1 MDPKKLKW
9 LEDINFIEYLGLV
22 EHHVTLNKDLWD
34 RQHYSDFLED
44 AMRSFTCNECDQRAT
59 VVDFKTKKF
68 YCDDHSSLMDSWKDN
83 IRQIDEILN
92 RFQRKLNKVEKIL
105 ILVQE
110 RELYFKNNKKKKRI
124 TEKEKNKIQ
133 FFNLIDII
141 N

>member
-34 RQHYSDFLED
+34 KQYYSDFLED
-44 AMRSFTCNECDQRAT
+44 AMRSFKCNECDQRAR
-59 VVDFKTKKF
+59 VVDFKTKRF
-68 YCDDHSSLMDSWKDN
+68 YCDDHSSLMDSCKDN

-92 RFQRKLNKVEKIL
+92 KFQRKLNKVEKIL

-110 RELYFKNNKKKKRI
+110 RELYFKNNRKKKRI
-124 TEKEKNKIQ
+124 TEKEKNKIHL
-133 FFNLIDII
+133 F
-141 N
+141 